1 MRPFLAAIA
10 TATIVDLTIEPAHLE
25 EAFLEFYEE
34 TRRMNGALFR
44 QTWRAQR
51 LKLAVVSGALV
62 IWGFLMPLVYA
73 KFGAQF
79 RAIMESGMLPVQA
92 ARFGGGDI
100 FSLPGSIA
108 LGLIHPIAIILT
120 SVFSV
125 GFSATAIAGE
135 RQRGTLEV
143 ALARPIARRTFY
155 LTLLEAAFGFVAVTV
170 AALLA
175 GSVTGATFAGVIGE
189 FPVRNVPLLWLNGVL
204 LFGSFTAVGLAA
216 SASFDRVAPALG
228 VTLGFVVL
236 MYFLEILGSLWPA
249 AEMLQ
254 PYSLFHYL
262 KAKAVLRGAGAPFDS
277 GNTCRSHR
285 RGCCVGAAG
294 VSAARSRGTKLMHPP
309 AMSHYGRTAPI
320 RNTLRK
326 PLMLLDL
333 SARSLTPCADS
344 QHREIAKLKTFN
356 NSAQQG
362 WSGAC
367 CLECHRAPR
376 ARQSQ

>member
-1 MRPFLAAIA
+1 
-10 TATIVDLTIEPAHLE
+10 
-25 EAFLEFYEE
+25 
-34 TRRMNGALFR
+34 MNGALFR

-51 LKLAVVSGALV
+51 LKLAIVSIALV
-62 IWGFLMPLVYA
+62 IWGFLMPLIYA
-73 KFGAQF
+73 RFGSQF
-79 RAIMESGMLPVQA
+79 RMVMESGILPASVA
-92 ARFGGGDI
+92 KFGGGDI

-125 GFSATAIAGE
+125 GFSASAIAGE

-175 GSVTGATFAGVIGE
+175 GGAAGATFAGVIGE

-236 MYFLEILGSLWPA
+236 MYFLDILGSLWPA
-249 AEMLQ
+249 ADMLQ

-262 KAKAVLRGAGAPFDS
+262 KAKAILLGAAAPFNDAIFAAVIVVAVAWALLLFP
-277 GNTCRSHR
+277 R
-285 RGCCVGAAG
+285 RDLAAP
-294 VSAARSRGTKLMHPP
+294 S
-309 AMSHYGRTAPI
+309 
-320 RNTLRK
+320 
-326 PLMLLDL
+326 
-333 SARSLTPCADS
+333 
-344 QHREIAKLKTFN
+344 
-356 NSAQQG
+356 
-362 WSGAC
+362 
-367 CLECHRAPR
+367 
-376 ARQSQ
+376 